1 MSEASERTRLPVTVV
16 LRRRMRQRGPWRFP
30 SWSLLDVRPDDNAPG
45 VMRHTVAEDVS
56 DFVWGGLVLQLVR
69 SDAETY
75 WFNLTSQRPAL
86 FVICREDPRNGLM
99 PVMVTLDQDEAMRQ
113 HEGEG
118 EILSTAFPEWLA
130 ERVERF
136 VMTHFKPQ
144 PRRRRRR
151 QEEQDDPQQ

>member
-1 MSEASERTRLPVTVV
+1 MSPAAERTRLPVTVV
-16 LRRRMRQRGPWRFP
+16 LRRAMRQRGPWRFP
-30 SWSLLDVRPDDNAPG
+30 AWQLAEVRPEESAPG
-45 VMRHTVAEDVS
+45 LERRAVS
-56 DFVWGGLVLQLVR
+56 EEVTDFVWGGLVVQLVR

-75 WFNLTSQRPAL
+75 WFNLTSRRPAL

-118 EILSTAFPEWLA
+118 EILSLPFPDWLA
-130 ERVERF
+130 ERVEHF
-136 VMTHFKPQ
+136 VVTHFKPQ